1 MKEYPSKE
9 VSNLNSQDRTAGPSI
24 EEYLHEI
31 NILKQTIEIS
41 KDTCSMYQTDA
52 VLAKAK
58 AKDIEKEMGNL
69 KSLHKEEIDK
79 LQTQISEIKAKS
91 KQEMDDILKQYS
103 LSRFEDFKIK
113 AQKEIEIREMLNN
126 RQDQHIEKLQ
136 EEIKNAKIVLQTPT
150 LRLKVFDRLKD
161 YMTEHDKIPKESKEN
176 QPKSKPPEGK
186 VQSSKGFRN
195 VKTSQGVRKRIH
207 SEVRATQETILEDER
222 LRSLNSSAVNIQ
234 EGTEG
239 TDRMVFQYSRL
250 KSALNYSRKLNK
262 SIL

>member
-195 VKTSQGVRKRIH
+195 VKTSQGARKRIH